1 MINSI
6 FKGVFDLTMPST
18 ISLYNFFLCI
28 IVSLLLGLM
37 LGFSYSFKKNYH
49 VSFVRTLTLLPSI
62 VCIVI
67 MVVNGNVGTGVAV
80 AGAFSLVRFRSM
92 PGSANDI
99 GVIFIAM
106 AIGLLTGM
114 GYLGYATV
122 FSLIL
127 CGIMIFYVQFD
138 VWNKEYTVEKQ
149 LIITIP
155 EDLDY
160 TNVFDDL
167 FNEYTNANRL
177 VRVKTTDMG
186 SLFKLTYMIDIKDMS
201 KEKEFIDQLR
211 CRNGNLEI
219 MIMNPE
225 TEIGML

>member
-6 FKGVFDLTMPST
+6 FKGIFDLTMSST

-37 LGFSYSFKKNYH
+37 LGFSYGFKRNYH

-67 MVVNGNVGTGVAV
+67 MMVNGNIGTGVAV

-114 GYLGYATV
+114 GYLGYALV

-127 CGIMIFYVQFD
+127 CSIMIFYVQFD
-138 VWNKEYTVEKQ
+138 VWNKQYTVEKQ

-160 TNVFDDL
+160 TNIFDDL
-167 FNEYTNANRL
+167 FNEYTNTNRL
-177 VRVKTTDMG
+177 IRVKTTNMG
-186 SLFKLTYMIDIKDMS
+186 SLFKLTYLIDIKDLS

-219 MIMNPE
+219 MIMNSE
-225 TEIGML
+225 TEIAML

>member
-37 LGFSYSFKKNYH
+37 LGFSYRFKKNYH

>member
-1 MINSI
+1 MVNSL
-6 FKGVFDLTMPST
+6 FKGIFDST
-18 ISLYNFFLCI
+18 TSSVISLDDFFLCI
-28 IVSLLLGLM
+28 IVSLILGVILA
-37 LGFSYSFKKNYH
+37 FSYGFKKNYH
-49 VSFVRTLTLLPSI
+49 VSFVRTLTLLPCI

-67 MVVNGNVGTGVAV
+67 MMVNGNVGTGVAV

-114 GYLGYATV
+114 GYLGYATL
-122 FSLIL
+122 FTLIL
-127 CGIMIFYVQFD
+127 CVIMIFYVQFNIWD
-138 VWNKEYTVEKQ
+138 RKENLEKQ

-160 TNVFDDL
+160 TSVFDDL
-167 FNEYTNANRL
+167 FEEYTKSNRL
-177 VRVKTTDMG
+177 IRVKTTNMG
-186 SLFKLTYMIDIKDMS
+186 SLFKLTYEIEMKDFS

-219 MIMNPE
+219 TIMYPE
-225 TEIGML
+225 TELAML